1 MCKGMYARALT
12 TTLHVTSAIDI
23 FFFVKY
29 CTRRFF
35 SRPSLHSIVG
45 LGVGAGASVGVES
58 EVGLC
63 AGAGVG
69 VGVECEVGL
78 GAGVESEVGLCAGAG
93 AGAGAGVGVGVGVE
107 CEVGLG
113 AGVGVECEE
122 GGGCAGGGWAAV
134 DAVVLC
140 SAAVCGAPSATSYKH
155 TCVRQI

>member
-45 LGVGAGASVGVES
+45 LGFDAGASVGVES

-78 GAGVESEVGLCAGAG
+78 GAGV
-93 AGAGAGVGVGVGVE
+93 GVE
-107 CEVGLG
+107 W
-113 AGVGVECEE
+113 EE